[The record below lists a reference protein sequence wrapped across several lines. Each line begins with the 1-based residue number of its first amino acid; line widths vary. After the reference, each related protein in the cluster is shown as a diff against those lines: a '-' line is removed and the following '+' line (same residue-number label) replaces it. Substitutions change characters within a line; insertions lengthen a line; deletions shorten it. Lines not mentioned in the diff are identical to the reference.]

1 MKKITGI
8 LVFGALLGAYVA
20 YGQVAKSFPA
30 GSPVADKA
38 SLLKIYSGIETHV
51 PKWKTEAEAMQP
63 HPEDSYAVGKMVE
76 AIQKDL
82 HKTLNDLN
90 DTLGVAKS
98 EDFGNPSEVAFIE
111 CRIRDDLEEVNDNFD
126 SYAASLGASSAPQ
139 TETGKIL
146 TEQVLDMRTY
156 ATDIRVLRIDLE
168 NRLRD
173 MAVLAEKKH

>member
-1 MKKITGI
+1 MKKIGI
-8 LVFGALLGAYVA
+8 LVFGTLLGACVVYS
-20 YGQVAKSFPA
+20 QVAKSFPS

-38 SLLKIYSGIETHV
+38 NLLKIYSGIETQV
-51 PKWKTEAEAMQP
+51 PKWKTETEAMQP

-76 AIQKDL
+76 TIQKDL
-82 HKTLNDLN
+82 LKTLNDLN
-90 DTLGVAKS
+90 DMLGAAKS

-139 TETGKIL
+139 AETGKIL
-146 TEQVLDMRTY
+146 TGQVLDMRTY

-173 MAVLAEKKH
+173 MAVRSEKKP

>member
-8 LVFGALLGAYVA
+8 LILGMLLGAYVA
-20 YGQVAKSFPA
+20 YSQVAKSFPA

-38 SLLKIYSGIETHV
+38 SLLKIYSGIETQV
-51 PKWKTEAEAMQP
+51 PKWKAEEEAMQP

-82 HKTLNDLN
+82 LKTLNDLN
-90 DTLGVAKS
+90 DTLGAAKS

-111 CRIRDDLEEVNDNFD
+111 CRVRDDLEGVDDGFD
-126 SYAASLGASSAPQ
+126 SYAASLGASSASKA
-139 TETGKIL
+139 ETDKIL
-146 TEQVLDMRTY
+146 RQHVLDMLTY